1 MDVLDILKPRQTYV
15 LTGSYRETR
24 KSAPQYFEYSI
35 VDYQNKTYSDVINNL
50 IATREGVVIR
60 TIWDCDFKDR
70 GYVST
75 QDGALWEI
83 TQIQVDMKN
92 SETLRLFAVAP
103 ATEFIIALIR
113 VDNVER
119 LI

>member
-1 MDVLDILKPRQTYV
+1 MDALDILKPRQSYV

-35 VDYQNKTYSDVINNL
+35 VDYQSKTYSDIINNL

-60 TIWDCDFKDR
+60 TIWDLGYKDR
-70 GYVST
+70 AYVST
-75 QDGALWEI
+75 QDGGLWEI
-83 TQIQVDMKN
+83 EQVQIDMKN
-92 SETLRLFAVAP
+92 SETLRYFATAP

-113 VDNVER
+113 VGNVER